1 MDIGIKLKSLRKA
14 KRMTQQEVADRFG
27 LSRTTISNYEI
38 GRRKPTIQELQAF
51 AEFYGVGLEHFGMTT
66 TKDELLDLVARA
78 KKVFQDDEIPR
89 DKKEAVYRELMKL
102 YLDLEGGK

>member
-78 KKVFQDDEIPR
+78 KKVFQDEEIPR